1 MEAEAHTASQEVVFT
16 PGRVYLHHT
25 RRKQL
30 MRFIC
35 IDEVRDQLIF
45 KLVEAKWNKVE
56 RLAVEFRRDNA
67 LKLGR
72 CGKLVEE
79 KDYIRPP
86 YLSLS
91 DEELKQNSGK
101 DLEAATAWLKARDDA
116 HQLIQDLVGADD
128 CPLHERTALLVA
140 AYSPAT
146 ATGVVNAHAKKL
158 GVKPL
163 VLKRLLHKYAWF
175 GFDKNALLNLDPFK
189 GRTGPFVKKYQL
201 KPGPN
206 NAAVELYGERYR
218 GRARTR
224 KDITIFE
231 LALETFYV
239 GRHMTLTETYE
250 AMLDHYY
257 YQANQTGF
265 FPIRRG
271 KVPTFSQ
278 FSRSARILIG
288 RLGLEAKRAGHKD
301 GKEKVAR
308 RGHDTSIGREVGDVF
323 DLDGTPFNKELVST
337 YKVDGKAF
345 NIGKATAIVVFDRGS
360 KKAVGWH
367 VYVGS
372 ESWKEGYRLALF
384 CALTSKTERLK
395 WLQIDAPNA
404 WLDNENIVP
413 GFAYVDGG
421 PGASKKGQAALAR
434 LVIDFFRAPPDTPY
448 WKPTVEG
455 GQRIAQDGQAHDGG
469 AYKRTNDAVDK
480 DAKRKA
486 TLYAKDTVWTL
497 ERKLVLGLIKYNRK
511 QRNNARLTLEMRKAG
526 VRPSPEA
533 MFSWGVAEMGGVQ
546 KRHLREADV
555 YEALIDHDK
564 AEVTINGISK
574 FSGRYQSDRLL
585 AYRTFVGKNVNVDIM
600 YHPLRPSEMYWRT
613 PDGAIDRLVR
623 DEDDDRDLGQASVH
637 DITEYNKRML
647 ALGIVERHNSR
658 PGNMLTR
665 RQRDLVASTAG
676 VKPKQQ
682 RKSATNNVGV
692 ARGLEAGHHQGT
704 RPYDRP
710 ENHALHLAAGGPPSC
725 AGPASTQQAPDS
737 VPAAPPAPS
746 EQELPAPGAAPTFS
760 QSRFPSGVQPPGRVR
775 TADLFALSRKKQG
788 I

>member
-1 MEAEAHTASQEVVFT
+1 MTHSSMAGMSLT
-16 PGRVYLHHT
+16 Y
-25 RRKQL
+25 
-30 MRFIC
+30 
-35 IDEVRDQLIF
+35 
-45 KLVEAKWNKVE
+45 
-56 RLAVEFRRDNA
+56 
-67 LKLGR
+67 
-72 CGKLVEE
+72 
-79 KDYIRPP
+79 RPP
-86 YLSLS
+86 KKKSEPILGYLYRAVYAGGHVRMKDLATTLVDRQTIQPPWTVPSNLRRLC
-91 DEELKQNSGK
+91 EELAPVFDSAEQIVTQHTC
-101 DLEAATAWLKARDDA
+101 LPA
-116 HQLIQDLVGADD
+116 HLPFVA
-128 CPLHERTALLVA
+128 PEMRTALM
-140 AYSPAT
+140 
-146 ATGVVNAHAKKL
+146 AH
-158 GVKPL
+158 
-163 VLKRLLHKYAWF
+163 VL
-175 GFDKNALLNLDPFK
+175 D
-189 GRTGPFVKKYQL
+189 
-201 KPGPN
+201 
-206 NAAVELYGERYR
+206 
-218 GRARTR
+218 
-224 KDITIFE
+224 
-231 LALETFYV
+231 
-239 GRHMTLTETYE
+239 
-250 AMLDHYY
+250 
-257 YQANQTGF
+257 
-265 FPIRRG
+265 G
-271 KVPTFSQ
+271 KVPTFRQ
-278 FSRSARILIG
+278 FSRAARILIA

-308 RGHDTSIGREVGDVF
+308 RGHDTGIGREVGDVF

-395 WLQIDAPNA
+395 WLQIDDPNA
-404 WLDNENIVP
+404 WPDHENIVP
-413 GFAYVDGG
+413 GFVYVDGG

-469 AYKRTNDAVDK
+469 AYKRTSDAVDK

-511 QRNNARLTLEMRKAG
+511 LRNNARLTLEMRKAG
-526 VRPSPEA
+526 VRRSPEA
-533 MFSWGVAEMGGVQ
+533 MFSWGVAAMGGVQ
-546 KRHLREADV
+546 KRLLREADV
-555 YEALIDHDK
+555 YEALLDHDE

-585 AYRTFVGKNVNVDIM
+585 AYRTLVGKNVNVDIM
-600 YHPLRPSEMYWRT
+600 YHPLRPAEMYWRT
-613 PDGAIDRLVR
+613 PDGAIDRLMR

-682 RKSATNNVGV
+682 RKSATTNVGV

-710 ENHALHLAAGGPPSC
+710 ENHAPHLAAGGPPPS
-725 AGPASTQQAPDS
+725 AAPAPTQQAPDS
-737 VPAAPPAPS
+737 GPAAPPAPS
-746 EQELPAPGAAPTFS
+746 EPALPAPSAAPAFS
-760 QSRFPSGVQPPGRVR
+760 QSRLPKGPQPPGRVR
-775 TADLFALSRKKQG
+775 TADLFALSRKQG
-788 I
+788 TEDKDA